1 MVDMFNGLDTNGKIK
16 ALLASRD
23 LSWTALA
30 RLLEVTPE
38 TIYSRKKES
47 NWKVSELRLIAEFF
61 GVDTK
66 ELI

>member
-1 MVDMFNGLDTNGKIK
+1 MTNMFEGLDTNGKIK

-38 TIYSRKKES
+38 TIYNRKEKS
-47 NWKVSELRLIAEFF
+47 NWSLAELRTVAEFF
-61 GVDTK
+61 AVDPK

>member
-1 MVDMFNGLDTNGKIK
+1 MVDMFEGLDTNGKIK

-30 RLLEVTPE
+30 RLLDVTPE
-38 TIYSRKKES
+38 TIYNRKERA
-47 NWKVSELRLIAEFF
+47 NWSLNELRIVAEFF
-61 GVDTK
+61 AVDPK